1 VIPKQILDDR
11 AIRVLLIAC
20 DEAEH
25 ALVTLL
31 SSEFE
36 YSSHTIDWAS
46 SYDEGLQAITAEDHD
61 VYLVDSDLG
70 TQTGL
75 ELIAAARSDDQ
86 PAPFIL
92 LTQAADHAM
101 DIEALDLGAGD
112 FIVKHRLD
120 ADRLERSPQSSSSRH
135 SSRLPPNSAASAPA
149 ADSAQPALP
158 VRDHRTTPSRPFL
171 CRFPANATPTV
182 NRTNPRPV
190 PYVARCSGRG

>member
-20 DEAEH
+20 DEADH
-25 ALVTLL
+25 ALVTRLA
-31 SSEFE
+31 SEFE

-112 FIVKHRLD
+112 FIVKHQLD
-120 ADRLERSPQSSSSRH
+120 ADRLERSPQSSSSRY
-135 SSRLPPNSAASAPA
+135 SSRLPPSSVASAPT
-149 ADSAQPALP
+149 ADSAQPARP
-158 VRDHRTTPSRPFL
+158 VRDRRATQSRPFL
-171 CRFPANATPTV
+171 SRFPANATPTA
-182 NRTNPRPV
+182 NRTNPRSV
-190 PYVARCSGRG
+190 PYVARCSNRG